1 MITIFGH
8 SGFIGTN
15 LKKYC
20 FNRNIRVFLPKKKQ
34 LRFKKNLGH
43 VVYCIGTGEAKKKP
57 LKAVKANYEIL
68 REILEKDSNINII
81 QEVARFT
88 QISKLIPI
96 NFKNPFKV
104 SFKASSKYVL
114 KSLNLGHLLAQKKK
128 VKGIINC
135 PIDKNL
141 IKISKKIGVTEFLAS
156 KCNIKD
162 SSEIMLIH
170 NKKFSVVPLT
180 THLNIKNIHK
190 NITSKL
196 IIKKLMS
203 LNKGF
208 KKVFKIKPK
217 IGVLGLN
224 PHNAELNEKSE
235 EVKEIIPAIS
245 KLKKAGLNVYG
256 PLVADTT
263 FVNNYK
269 KYNVIVGMYHD
280 QVLTPFKTLF
290 HFDAINITLGLNYLR
305 VSPDHGPAV
314 DLIGKNKANYL
325 SLLQCIKFINNIK

>member
-1 MITIFGH
+1 MSNKIIIIAGDPNSINSEIIYKAWKKINIKIKRKLYLIANYNLICKQFRKLNYKINAIKINDIEDNII
-8 SGFIGTN
+8 STN
-15 LKKYC
+15 LK
-20 FNRNIRVFLPKKKQ
+20 
-34 LRFKKNLGH
+34 
-43 VVYCIGTGEAKKKP
+43 
-57 LKAVKANYEIL
+57 
-68 REILEKDSNINII
+68 II
-81 QEVARFT
+81 D
-88 QISKLIPI
+88 IPI
-96 NFKNPFKV
+96 DFKNPFKV
-104 SFKASSKYVL
+104 NFKKSSKYVL
-114 KSLNLGHLLAQKKK
+114 QSLNLAHSLAKKKK
-128 VKGIINC
+128 VKAIINC

-156 KCNIKD
+156 KCKIKN
-162 SSEIMLIH
+162 SSEVMLIH

-180 THLNIKNIHK
+180 THLNIKNISK
-190 NITSKL
+190 SITSEL

-203 LNKGF
+203 LNKEF
-208 KKVFKIKPK
+208 KKVFKIRPK

-224 PHNAELNEKSE
+224 PHNAELNKNSE
-235 EVKEIIPAIS
+235 EIKEIIPAIS
-245 KLKKAGLNVYG
+245 KLKARGLSIYG

-290 HFDAINITLGLNYLR
+290 HFNAINITLGLDYLR

-314 DLIGKNKANYL
+314 DLIGKNKASYL

>member
-1 MITIFGH
+1 
-8 SGFIGTN
+8 
-15 LKKYC
+15 
-20 FNRNIRVFLPKKKQ
+20 
-34 LRFKKNLGH
+34 
-43 VVYCIGTGEAKKKP
+43 
-57 LKAVKANYEIL
+57 
-68 REILEKDSNINII
+68 
-81 QEVARFT
+81 
-88 QISKLIPI
+88 
-96 NFKNPFKV
+96 
-104 SFKASSKYVL
+104 
-114 KSLNLGHLLAQKKK
+114 
-128 VKGIINC
+128 
-135 PIDKNL
+135 
-141 IKISKKIGVTEFLAS
+141 
-156 KCNIKD
+156 
-162 SSEIMLIH
+162 MLIH

-180 THLNIKNIHK
+180 THLNIKNIPK

-208 KKVFKIKPK
+208 KKIFKIKPR

-280 QVLTPFKTLF
+280 QVLAPFKTLF
-290 HFDAINITLGLNYLR
+290 HFDAINITLGLDYLR
-305 VSPDHGPAV
+305 VSPDHGPAI

-325 SLLQCIKFINNIK
+325 SLLQCIKFINNKK